1 MEEGRF
7 GKAPRLTGGPAV
19 RISLPPPLSP
29 SLRGPADA
37 GGQSRGCGARL
48 GLVRDVRKGRAG
60 YDQTSFGPVSLT
72 GIDAVPL
79 QQSSTR
85 SQRRGGRGEGRG
97 LRHTFWLCGSACE
110 QFALLGPVQRQ
121 IEFGQTRR
129 GERDGLPALQDRLD
143 QLRAQE
149 GEANETAN
157 VAPANAVTF
166 SQFLE

>member
-1 MEEGRF
+1 MLVWKWDREFEFSSLQRRV
-7 GKAPRLTGGPAV
+7 RLCG
-19 RISLPPPLSP
+19 
-29 SLRGPADA
+29 GPADA
-37 GGQSRGCGARL
+37 GDQSRGCGAGP

-97 LRHTFWLCGSACE
+97 PRHTFWLCGSACE

-129 GERDGLPALQDRLD
+129 GELDGLPALQDRFD
-143 QLRAQE
+143 QLRA
-149 GEANETAN
+149 
-157 VAPANAVTF
+157 
-166 SQFLE
+166 